1 MKLNGKLFS
10 IVVPVHNEEF
20 ALPILYAELKKV
32 FAQLGCRHE
41 LVFVDDG
48 STDKSVDVIKELR
61 TQDSGVKL
69 LSFSRN
75 FGHQVA
81 LTAGMDFATGDVVAF
96 MDADLQHPPALL
108 LEMVRR
114 WEEGYEV
121 VYTLRQ
127 STDDAGLGKLLSA
140 SLFYKTFRRM
150 TGIKLESNA
159 ADFRLLDRKVV
170 NVFKNSIRERTRF
183 LRGLTAW
190 VGFKSISIP
199 YTAAAR
205 VGGVSKYDFRR
216 MLILAVDGISSF
228 SVVPLHLGIFIGA
241 IVSLIGFF
249 FGLFALIAR
258 FVQGAT
264 IPGWTSLSIMVAV
277 VGGIQLMLTGVVG
290 IYVGKIYDEVK
301 QRPLYLVRQS
311 QGFDD

>member
-1 MKLNGKLFS
+1 MSLSDKLFS
-10 IVVPVHNEEF
+10 IVIPVYNEE
-20 ALPILYAELKKV
+20 ATLPLLYRELKKV
-32 FAQLGCRHE
+32 LLQLGVPYE
-41 LVFVDDG
+41 VIFVDDG
-48 STDKSVDVIKELR
+48 SDDKSVDVLQSLR
-61 TQDSGVKL
+61 AQDSRVKF

-81 LTAGMDFATGDVVAF
+81 LTAGMDHAKGDFVAF

-114 WEEGYEV
+114 WQEGYEV
-121 VYTLRQ
+121 VYTLRE
-127 STDDAGLGKLLSA
+127 TTEDAGLGKLMSA
-140 SLFYKTFRRM
+140 SVFYKLFRRL
-150 TGIKLESNA
+150 TGINLESNA

-170 NVFKNSIRERTRF
+170 DVFKNGLRERTRF

-190 VGFKSISIP
+190 VGFKSIGIP

-205 VGGVSKYDFRR
+205 AGGISKYSFRR

-228 SVVPLHLGIFIGA
+228 SVVPLHLGIFVGGV
-241 IVSLIGFF
+241 VSLLGFLY
-249 FGLFALIAR
+249 GLFALAAR

-264 IPGWTSLSIMVAV
+264 IPGWTSLSVLVAML
-277 VGGIQLMLTGVVG
+277 GGIQLMLIGIVG

-301 QRPLYLVRQS
+301 QRPLYLIRHS
-311 QGFDD
+311 QGIDA